1 MTDTPLFIGIDPGA
15 SGALA
20 GLDPMGQVVEV
31 LDYDGEQAAA
41 KVLRDLQQRY
51 SLQAALEQVHAMPKQ
66 GVSSSFK
73 FGMAFGAWVGVL
85 AALGVPYRLV
95 PPTVW
100 QKGRVRKTDGP
111 DPKTRSLTAARRM
124 FPEASLAR
132 KKDDGRA
139 DALLIADWLRTQFA
153 GEARQ

>member
-1 MTDTPLFIGIDPGA
+1 MSQSQVYIGIDPGA

-20 GLDPMGQVVEV
+20 GLDPMGRVVEV
-31 LDYDGEQAAA
+31 HDYAGEQDAAR
-41 KVLRDLQQRY
+41 KIRELQDRFT
-51 SLQAALEQVHAMPKQ
+51 LQAALEQVHAMPKQ